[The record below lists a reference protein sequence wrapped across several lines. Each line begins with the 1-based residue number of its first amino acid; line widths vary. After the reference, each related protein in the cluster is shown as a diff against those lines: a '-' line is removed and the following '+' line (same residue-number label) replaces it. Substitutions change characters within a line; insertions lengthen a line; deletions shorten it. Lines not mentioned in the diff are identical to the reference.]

1 MRPQHGFTLI
11 ELLIV
16 IAIVGIL
23 AAVLIPNLM
32 NARSQAQ
39 ARAMQSHSKSV
50 YTSVVGWLT
59 NDPARTP
66 ADAVA
71 VWSPCLAAITD
82 DGYSS
87 PPAPGG
93 ATSCTVAPDGNG
105 GFNATVEGLV
115 GGATVTFVNGGNP

>member
-1 MRPQHGFTLI
+1 MRPQQGFTLI

-23 AAVLIPNLM
+23 SAVLIPNLM

-39 ARAMQSHSKSV
+39 VRAIQSHSKSI
-50 YTSVVGWLT
+50 YTSVAAWLS
-59 NDPARTP
+59 NDPARTL

-71 VWSPCLAAITD
+71 VWSPCLVAVAD
-82 DGYSS
+82 DGYSA

-105 GFNATVEGLV
+105 GFNATVEGMV
-115 GGATVTFVNGGNP
+115 GGATVMFVNGGNP